1 MYCTYNIKAILTPFR
16 NIKFNSQS
24 QLNHQFYGYCLR
36 NTTNYNCM
44 PRIPHSLLRRARAI
58 SKLLPLLLPTCR
70 DIPSA
75 RNELR
80 WLGEHATE
88 RTVSSSGASW
98 RALLRKLCVQRGRG
112 KPLQYILGNQPFGDL
127 EILCRKGVLIPRLVS
142 LFTNVFEFKFQIP

>member
-1 MYCTYNIKAILTPFR
+1 MYNTKAILTPFR

-24 QLNHQFYGYCLR
+24 QLNNGYCLS

-142 LFTNVFEFKFQIP
+142 LYSQMSLNLSFRFPDRWF

>member
-1 MYCTYNIKAILTPFR
+1 
-16 NIKFNSQS
+16 
-24 QLNHQFYGYCLR
+24 
-36 NTTNYNCM
+36 M

-80 WLGEHATE
+80 WLREHAIE
-88 RTVSSSGASW
+88 RTVSSGASW
-98 RALLRKLCVQRGRG
+98 QALLHKSCVQRGRG

-127 EILCRKGVLIPRLVS
+127 EILCREGVLIPRLVS
-142 LFTNVFEFKFQIP
+142 TLANVFVFKIEIL